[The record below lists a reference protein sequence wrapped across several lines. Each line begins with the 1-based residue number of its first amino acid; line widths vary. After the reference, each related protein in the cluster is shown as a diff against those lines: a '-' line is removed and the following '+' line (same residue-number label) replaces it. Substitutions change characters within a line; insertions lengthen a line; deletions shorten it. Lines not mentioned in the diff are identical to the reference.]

1 MEAHE
6 MRMWMRESHLRIAFC
21 SGLLLLIGTLS
32 PAVAGIDAQQSGA
45 YQPPPSSQPVLGK
58 IVDLLKQATPV
69 DQKPFSA
76 HPPTFIGTLPG
87 GALYFE
93 VSTMDV
99 DDDGSNN
106 GSPAGWVSHPLRGGH
121 IDNVHQDHVSYSTK
135 TPVSPFNVPYI
146 VLPGG
151 NPTWWRAQKIHI
163 GDAAVVIRGDKRINA
178 VFADSG
184 PGNKVGEMSIKAHQL
199 FGETV
204 VVPGKKPRLGLDGAP
219 LKDPKNGAILT
230 EPAMV
235 TRNSASKGPFIVI
248 VFPGI
253 SAGPKF
259 ASVEVSLQPAI
270 DKKFA
275 ALATG
280 VAETPQ

>member
-1 MEAHE
+1 MFKL
-6 MRMWMRESHLRIAFC
+6 MRKSTLRIAFC
-21 SGLLLLIGTLS
+21 SGLLLLTSTLY
-32 PAVAGIDAQQSGA
+32 PAVAGVDAQESVA
-45 YQPPPSSQPVLGK
+45 YQPPQFSQPVLGK
-58 IVDLLKQATPV
+58 IVDSLRQATPV

-99 DDDGSNN
+99 DDDGGSD
-106 GSPAGWVSHPLRGGH
+106 GSPTDWVSHPVRGGH
-121 IDNVHQDHVSYSTK
+121 IDNVHQDQVSYPAK
-135 TPVSPFNVPYI
+135 TPISPFNVPYI

-151 NPTWWRAQKIHI
+151 TPTWWRAQKIHI
-163 GDAAVVIRGDKRINA
+163 GDGAVVIRGDRRINA

-204 VVPGKKPRLGLDGAP
+204 AVPGKKPRLGPDGTP
-219 LKDPKNGAILT
+219 LKDSKTAAILT
-230 EPAMV
+230 DPATV

-248 VFPGI
+248 VFPGT

-259 ASVEVSLQPAI
+259 VSVEASLQPAI
-270 DKKFA
+270 DRKFD
-275 ALATG
+275 ALVKGT
-280 VAETPQ
+280 AEPPK